1 MNSSQDRH
9 IGTLWA
15 EHFPKHHTDP
25 ASRSICLT
33 VLHIV
38 QNKAQL
44 SLPLA
49 GTVHKLNHV
58 LATFGIPENEFQE
71 MNGICKDPLQ
81 AQIILRL
88 FSSRSKTHWSE
99 SVKPESRGPMLLGPV
114 TTVKINN
121 HAYDPSPMIS
131 FKWMEGAK
139 RPQVP
144 SRMASGRYVFATAS
158 GSFAL
163 YAADQRL
170 ITAFASSPGPVWFYW
185 ISLSIG

>member
-114 TTVKINN
+114 TTVKVNN
-121 HAYDPSPMIS
+121 HAYDPSPMIR

-139 RPQVP
+139 RPNAIIQVRRKIP
-144 SRMASGRYVFATAS
+144 ENEARIRDIEPDTHT
-158 GSFAL
+158 
-163 YAADQRL
+163 DQR
-170 ITAFASSPGPVWFYW
+170 ARYAKHR
-185 ISLSIG
+185 

>member
-1 MNSSQDRH
+1 MNSSQDRY

-25 ASRSICLT
+25 ASRSLCVTL
-33 VLHIV
+33 LHII

-49 GTVHKLNHV
+49 GSVHKLNYV

-71 MNGICKDPLQ
+71 MNGIRKDPLQ

-88 FSSRSKTHWSE
+88 FSSLSKTRCSE
-99 SVKPESRGPMLLGPV
+99 SVKPEWRGPMLLGPV
-114 TTVKINN
+114 TTVKVNN

-131 FKWMEGAK
+131 SKWMEGGK
-139 RPQVP
+139 RPNAIIHTSPPQN
-144 SRMASGRYVFATAS
+144 SRK
-158 GSFAL
+158 
-163 YAADQRL
+163 
-170 ITAFASSPGPVWFYW
+170 
-185 ISLSIG
+185 

>member
-15 EHFPKHHTDP
+15 EHFPKHHTDL

-49 GTVHKLNHV
+49 GTVHKLNYV

-71 MNGICKDPLQ
+71 MNGKDPLQ

-88 FSSRSKTHWSE
+88 FSSRSKTRCSE
-99 SVKPESRGPMLLGPV
+99 SVKPEWRGPMLLGPV
-114 TTVKINN
+114 TTVKVNN

-131 FKWMEGAK
+131 FKWMEGGK
-139 RPQVP
+139 RLNAIEQVRRKIP
-144 SRMASGRYVFATAS
+144 ENETRIRDIEPDTYT
-158 GSFAL
+158 
-163 YAADQRL
+163 DQRARYAKL
-170 ITAFASSPGPVWFYW
+170 R
-185 ISLSIG
+185 

>member
-71 MNGICKDPLQ
+71 MNGIRKDPLQ
-81 AQIILRL
+81 AQIIPADIFKHWPPRFRLNTLRPMSL
-88 FSSRSKTHWSE
+88 TTTH
-99 SVKPESRGPMLLGPV
+99 R
-114 TTVKINN
+114 
-121 HAYDPSPMIS
+121 
-131 FKWMEGAK
+131 
-139 RPQVP
+139 
-144 SRMASGRYVFATAS
+144 
-158 GSFAL
+158 
-163 YAADQRL
+163 
-170 ITAFASSPGPVWFYW
+170 
-185 ISLSIG
+185 

>member
-1 MNSSQDRH
+1 MNSNQDRH

-15 EHFPKHHTDP
+15 EHFPKHHTDL

-49 GTVHKLNHV
+49 GTVHKLNYV

-71 MNGICKDPLQ
+71 MNGIRKDPLQ

-88 FSSRSKTHWSE
+88 FSSRSKTRCSE
-99 SVKPESRGPMLLGPV
+99 SVKPEWRGPMLLGPV
-114 TTVKINN
+114 TTAKVNN
-121 HAYDPSPMIS
+121 HAYDPSPMIRS
-131 FKWMEGAK
+131 KWTEGGK
-139 RPQVP
+139 RPNAIIQVRRTIP
-144 SRMASGRYVFATAS
+144 ENETRIRDIEPDTHT
-158 GSFAL
+158 
-163 YAADQRL
+163 DQR
-170 ITAFASSPGPVWFYW
+170 ARYAKHR
-185 ISLSIG
+185 

>member
-71 MNGICKDPLQ
+71 MNGSRKDPLQ

-88 FSSRSKTHWSE
+88 FSSRRHWSE
-99 SVKPESRGPMLLGPV
+99 SLKRESRGRMLLRPV
-114 TTVKINN
+114 TTVINN
-121 HAYDPSPMIS
+121 HAYDPSPMIVFS
-131 FKWMEGAK
+131 GWRE
-139 RPQVP
+139 P
-144 SRMASGRYVFATAS
+144 SDRTPS
-158 GSFAL
+158 
-163 YAADQRL
+163 
-170 ITAFASSPGPVWFYW
+170 
-185 ISLSIG
+185 